1 MNYINI
7 HFSRM
12 RRTRKN
18 KKRGGRIIGEGMQGI
33 AFSPPLECRNQNPN
47 VILNTG
53 RASPFTK
60 KGKQYVTKI
69 TKHNVA
75 KAEMEASEKLRK
87 AVDPYG
93 RFTAPALAVCNLSK
107 NQINTNY
114 IKRLP
119 NIQNRQ
125 LNTLI
130 FSRYRGTSILDIFET
145 VDSLPLD
152 ELESILVGLA
162 NLLLNVSIYVNGRA
176 GVLHF
181 DAHPGNIVYDFD
193 TKEASLID
201 FGFARPLDVETHERL
216 QNEDYSVKAT
226 LDISKIH
233 DMSILQFFQFG
244 NTPPTSLLMANP
256 YLKKWYSSARLLQ
269 KNPDATQEMYMDS
282 VKELE
287 HSILVSSI

>member
-1 MNYINI
+1 
-7 HFSRM
+7 M
-12 RRTRKN
+12 RQTRRN

-33 AFSPPLECRNQNPN
+33 AFSPPLECKNINPN
-47 VILNTG
+47 VILNSG

-60 KGKQYVTKI
+60 KAKQYVTKI
-69 TKHNVA
+69 TKRNVA
-75 KAEMEASEKLRK
+75 NAEMEASEKLRK
-87 AVDPYG
+87 SVDPHG

-107 NQINTNY
+107 NQTNLNY
-114 IKRLP
+114 TKRLS

-130 FSRYRGTSILDIFET
+130 FSRYRGNSILNIFET
-145 VDSLPLD
+145 ADTLSLD
-152 ELESILVGLA
+152 EVESILVALA

-181 DAHPGNIVYDFD
+181 DAHSGNIVYDSD

-201 FGFARPLDVETHERL
+201 FGFARALDDETRDRL
-216 QNEDYSVKAT
+216 QQEDYSVKAT
-226 LDISKIH
+226 LDVSKIH

-244 NTPPTSLLMANP
+244 NSPPTSLLMKNP

-282 VKELE
+282 AKELE
-287 HSILVSSI
+287 HSILVSSIKNNTA